1 MATVDQLDSVLAT
14 VRPLVAA
21 VGSDQWDAATPCPG
35 WDVRTLLGHLVAGNH
50 LYAAALAGQAGPDRA
65 TGSSGAAPAG
75 SSGAAS
81 AGSSGAAS
89 AGSSGVAPAD
99 SLGADPAGAYQASAV
114 AVVEAFRA
122 PGALDRPVTVPFG
135 TVPGETALHLRI
147 VEVLTHGW
155 DLARATGR
163 TVSFPDDVVEQEI
176 AFSRRAL
183 PMIPPERAPFAPS
196 QSVADDAA
204 PLDRLVALLGRDPG

>member
-1 MATVDQLDSVLAT
+1 M
-14 VRPLVAA
+14 VA
-21 VGSDQWDAATPCPG
+21 
-35 WDVRTLLGHLVAGNH
+35 
-50 LYAAALAGQAGPDRA
+50 
-65 TGSSGAAPAG
+65 
-75 SSGAAS
+75 
-81 AGSSGAAS
+81 
-89 AGSSGVAPAD
+89 
-99 SLGADPAGAYQASAV
+99 
-114 AVVEAFRA
+114 AFRA

-135 TVPGETALHLRI
+135 TVPGEAALHLRI

-196 QSVADDAA
+196 RPVPADAA
-204 PLDRLVALLGRDPG
+204 PLDRLVALLGRDPS

>member
-14 VRPLVAA
+14 VQPLVAA
-21 VGSDQWDAATPCPG
+21 IGSDQWDAATPCPG
-35 WDVRTLLGHLVAGNH
+35 WDVRALVDHLVAGNH
-50 LYAAALAGQAGPDRA
+50 LYAAALAGRAGPARATDSPGPDPAGSLGPDPAGSPGPDPAGSPGPDR
-65 TGSSGAAPAG
+65 
-75 SSGAAS
+75 
-81 AGSSGAAS
+81 
-89 AGSSGVAPAD
+89 AD
-99 SLGADPAGAYQASAV
+99 SLGADPAGAYQTSAV

-122 PGALDRPVTVPFG
+122 PGALDRPVSVPFG
-135 TVPGETALHLRI
+135 TVPGEMALHLRI

-196 QSVADDAA
+196 HPVADDAA
-204 PLDRLVALLGRDPG
+204 PLHRLVALLGRDPH

>member
-65 TGSSGAAPAG
+65 TGSSGAAP
-75 SSGAAS
+75 
-81 AGSSGAAS
+81 

-183 PMIPPERAPFAPS
+183 PMIPPERAPFASS